1 MYKKSVPFSKIEAG
15 EVLMSFNVLTSI
27 PNCGK
32 DNLLGQTIL
41 VKRPCSI
48 FAEGAQNKL
57 NEEQVS
63 GSMFPEVAAG
73 DRLLLFILAD

>member
-1 MYKKSVPFSKIEAG
+1 
-15 EVLMSFNVLTSI
+15 MSFNVLTSI
-27 PNCGK
+27 PNCWK

-73 DRLLLFILAD
+73 DRLPLFILAD

>member
-1 MYKKSVPFSKIEAG
+1 
-15 EVLMSFNVLTSI
+15 MSFNVLTSI

-73 DRLLLFILAD
+73 GRLLLFILAD